1 MAAPNF
7 DATRLG
13 LINNAGGGSFAGDNA
28 MFLKVW
34 AGEVLTAFRKATVF
48 EALHKVRTI
57 SSGKTASFPIIGV
70 NSATYHTPG
79 TQIIGTQQKVAEAN
93 INIDDK
99 LISSVFLADID
110 EAKNHYDVRSQFSTE
125 MGNALAYRYDQN
137 VAAIIAKAARTA
149 TNFNTDLPG
158 GTSGATNT
166 DFRITTGASKSAITG
181 AQLAAKLFAA
191 AQKMDENNLPEDGRY
206 CCLAPAEYYKLV
218 QTTDVINRDWG
229 GQGAYADGTVL
240 KVAGIDIIKSNHL
253 PSTNREAVAGE
264 NNAYNANFTNSVA
277 LIWNPMCAGT
287 VKLMDLKMET
297 TGGDI
302 HALWQGTFMVA
313 SMACGTGVLRP
324 DCAIEITWAAA

>member
-34 AGEVLTAFRKATVF
+34 AGEVLTAFRKSTVF

-57 SSGKTASFPIIGV
+57 SSGKTAQFPIIGV
-70 NSATYHTPG
+70 NSASYHTPG
-79 TQIIGTQQKVAEAN
+79 NQIIGTQQKVAEATV
-93 INIDDK
+93 NIDDK

-110 EAKNHYDVRSQFSTE
+110 EAKNHYDVRSQFSAE
-125 MGNALAYRYDQN
+125 MGNALAYTFDKN
-137 VAAIIAKAARTA
+137 VAAVIAKAARTA
-149 TNFNTDLPG
+149 THFNTDLPG
-158 GTSGATNT
+158 GT
-166 DFRITTGASKSAITG
+166 RIKIVASSKAAITG
-181 AQLAAKLFAA
+181 AQLATALFAA
-191 AQKMDENNLPEDGRY
+191 AQKMDENNLPEGERY

-253 PSTNREAVAGE
+253 PTTNRSAVTGE
-264 NNAYNANFTNSVA
+264 NNAYDADYTKSVA
-277 LIWNPMCAGT
+277 LVWNPGAAGT

-297 TGGDI
+297 TGGDV

-313 SMACGTGVLRP
+313 SMACGTGILRP
-324 DCAIEITWAAA
+324 DCAIEIHTDVS

>member
-34 AGEVLTAFRKATVF
+34 AGEVLTAFRKSTVF

-57 SSGKTASFPIIGV
+57 SSGKTAQFPIIGV
-70 NSATYHTPG
+70 NSASYHTPG
-79 TQIIGTQQKVAEAN
+79 NQIIGTQQKVAEATV
-93 INIDDK
+93 NIDDK

-110 EAKNHYDVRSQFSTE
+110 EAKNHYDVRSQFSAE
-125 MGNALAYRYDQN
+125 MGNALAYTFDKN
-137 VAAIIAKAARTA
+137 VAATIAKAARTA
-149 TNFNTDLPG
+149 THFNTDLPG
-158 GTSGATNT
+158 GT
-166 DFRITTGASKSAITG
+166 RIKIVASSKAAITG
-181 AQLAAKLFAA
+181 AQLATALFAA
-191 AQKMDENNLPEDGRY
+191 AQKMDENNLPEGERY

-218 QTTDVINRDWG
+218 QETSVINRDWG

-253 PSTNREAVAGE
+253 PTTNRSAVTGE
-264 NNAYNANFTNSVA
+264 NNSYDADYTKSVA
-277 LIWNPMCAGT
+277 LVWNPGAAGT

-297 TGGDI
+297 TGGDV

-313 SMACGTGVLRP
+313 SMACGTGILRP
-324 DCAIEITWAAA
+324 DCAIEIHTDVS

>member
-13 LINNAGGGSFAGDNA
+13 LVNNAGGGSFAGDNA

-34 AGEVLTAFRKATVF
+34 AGEVLTAFRKSTVF

-57 SSGKTASFPIIGV
+57 SSGKTAQFPIIGV
-70 NSATYHTPG
+70 NSASYHTPG
-79 TQIIGTQQKVAEAN
+79 NQIIGTQQKVAEATV
-93 INIDDK
+93 NIDDK

-110 EAKNHYDVRSQFSTE
+110 EAKNHYDVRSQFSAE
-125 MGNALAYRYDQN
+125 MGNALAYTFDKN
-137 VAAIIAKAARTA
+137 VAAVIAKAARTA
-149 TNFNTDLPG
+149 THFNTDLPG
-158 GTSGATNT
+158 GTRIKIIAT
-166 DFRITTGASKSAITG
+166 SKAAITG
-181 AQLAAKLFAA
+181 AQLATALFAA
-191 AQKMDENNLPEDGRY
+191 AQKMDENNLPENERY

-253 PSTNREAVAGE
+253 PTTNRSAVSGE
-264 NNAYNANFTNSVA
+264 NNAYDADYTKSVA
-277 LIWNPMCAGT
+277 LVWNPGAAGT

-297 TGGDI
+297 TGGDV

-313 SMACGTGVLRP
+313 SMACGTGILRP
-324 DCAIEITWAAA
+324 DCAIEIHTDVS

>member
-13 LINNAGGGSFAGDNA
+13 LINNAGGGAFAGDNA

-34 AGEVLTAFRKATVF
+34 AGEVLTAFRKSKVF

-79 TQIIGTQQKVAEAN
+79 NQIIGTQQKVAEAT

-110 EAKNHYDVRSQFSTE
+110 EAKNHYDVRSQFSAE

-137 VAAIIAKAARTA
+137 VAAVIAKAARTA

-158 GTSGATNT
+158 GT
-166 DFRITTGASKSAITG
+166 RIKIIAANKAAVTG
-181 AQLAAKLFAA
+181 AQMAAALFAA
-191 AQKMDENNLPEDGRY
+191 AQKMDENNLPENDRY

-253 PSTNREAVAGE
+253 PSTNRSAVTGE
-264 NNAYNANFTNSVA
+264 NNAYNADYTDNVA
-277 LIWNPMCAGT
+277 LVWNPGAAGT

-297 TGGDI
+297 TGGDV

-313 SMACGTGVLRP
+313 SMACGSGVLRP
-324 DCAIEITWAAA
+324 DCAVEIYWAVS

>member
-7 DATRLG
+7 DSTRLG

-28 MFLKVW
+28 MFLKVF

-57 SSGKTASFPIIGV
+57 SSGKSAQFPIIGL
-70 NSATYHTPG
+70 NSAAYHTPG
-79 TQIIGTQQKVAEAN
+79 NMIIGNQQKVAEAV

-99 LISSVFLADID
+99 LVSSVFLPDID
-110 EAKNHYDVRSQFSTE
+110 EAKNHYDVRSQFSAE
-125 MGNALAYRYDQN
+125 MGNALAYTFDKN
-137 VAAIIAKAARTA
+137 VAAMIAKAARTA

-158 GTSGATNT
+158 GTRVKIVAT
-166 DFRITTGASKSAITG
+166 SKAAITG
-181 AQLAAKLFAA
+181 AQLATALFAA

-218 QTTDVINRDWG
+218 QQTDVINRDWG

-240 KVAGIDIIKSNHL
+240 RVAGIDIVKSNHL
-253 PSTNREAVAGE
+253 PTANRAAAPGE
-264 NNAYNANFTNSVA
+264 NNEYDANFTDSVA
-277 LIWNPMCAGT
+277 LVWNPGAVGT

-297 TGGDI
+297 TGSDV

-313 SMACGTGVLRP
+313 SMACGSGILRP
-324 DCAIEITWAAA
+324 DCSIEIYTATV

>member
-1 MAAPNF
+1 MADF
-7 DATRLG
+7 LSTRLG
-13 LINNAGGGSFAGDNA
+13 QSNLAGDTNA
-28 MFLKVW
+28 LFLKVW

-79 TQIIGTQQKVAEAN
+79 TQIVGTQQKIAEAT
-93 INIDDK
+93 INVDDK

-110 EAKNHYDVRSQFSTE
+110 EAKNHYDVRTQFSAE
-125 MGNALAYRYDQN
+125 MGNALAYTFDKN
-137 VAAIIAKAARTA
+137 VAAMIAKAARTSNA
-149 TNFNTDLPG
+149 APFNDQLPG
-158 GTSGATNT
+158 GT
-166 DFRITTGASKSAITG
+166 RIKIIASSKAAITG
-181 AQLAAKLFAA
+181 AQLATALFAA
-191 AQKMDENNLPEDGRY
+191 AQKMDENSLPEGDRY

-253 PSTNREAVAGE
+253 PTTNRIQLSGE
-264 NNAYNANFTNSVA
+264 NNTYHDDYTKSVA
-277 LIWNPMCAGT
+277 LVWNPGAVGT

-297 TGGDI
+297 TGGDV

-313 SMACGTGVLRP
+313 SMACGSGVLRP
-324 DCAIEITWAAA
+324 DCAIEIHTDVS

>member
-1 MAAPNF
+1 MADF
-7 DATRLG
+7 LATRLG
-13 LINNAGGGSFAGDNA
+13 QSNLAGDTNA
-28 MFLKVW
+28 LFLKVW

-93 INIDDK
+93 INVDDK

-137 VAAIIAKAARTA
+137 VAAIIAKAARTSNA
-149 TNFNTDLPG
+149 PPFNDQLPG
-158 GTSGATNT
+158 GTSGATDNA
-166 DFRITTGASKSAITG
+166 FKIVAANKAAITG

-253 PSTNREAVAGE
+253 PNTNRTAVTGE
-264 NNAYNANFTNSVA
+264 NNAYDANFTNSVA

-324 DCAIEITWAAA
+324 DCAIEITTAAS

>member
-13 LINNAGGGSFAGDNA
+13 LINNAGGGAFAGDNA

-34 AGEVLTAFRKATVF
+34 AGEVLTAFRKSTVF

-79 TQIIGTQQKVAEAN
+79 NQIIGTQQKVAEAT

-110 EAKNHYDVRSQFSTE
+110 EAKNHYDVRSQFSAE

-137 VAAIIAKAARTA
+137 VAAVIAKAARTA

-158 GTSGATNT
+158 GT
-166 DFRITTGASKSAITG
+166 RIKIIAANKAAVTG
-181 AQLAAKLFAA
+181 AQMAAALFAA
-191 AQKMDENNLPEDGRY
+191 AQKMDENNLPENDRY
-206 CCLAPAEYYKLV
+206 CCLAPAEYYKLA

-253 PSTNREAVAGE
+253 PSTNRSAVTGE
-264 NNAYNANFTNSVA
+264 NNAYNADYTDNVA
-277 LIWNPMCAGT
+277 LVWNPGAAGT

-297 TGGDI
+297 TGGDV

-313 SMACGTGVLRP
+313 SMACGSGVLRP
-324 DCAIEITWAAA
+324 DCAVEIYWAVS

>member
-34 AGEVLTAFRKATVF
+34 AGEVLTAFRKSTVF

-57 SSGKTASFPIIGV
+57 SSGKTAQFPIIGV
-70 NSATYHTPG
+70 NSASYHTPG
-79 TQIIGTQQKVAEAN
+79 NQIIGTQQKVAEATV
-93 INIDDK
+93 NIDDK

-110 EAKNHYDVRSQFSTE
+110 EAKNHYDVRSQFSAE
-125 MGNALAYRYDQN
+125 MGNALAYTFDKN
-137 VAAIIAKAARTA
+137 VAAVIAKPARTA
-149 TNFNTDLPG
+149 THFNTDLPG
-158 GTSGATNT
+158 GTRIKIVAT
-166 DFRITTGASKSAITG
+166 SKAAITG
-181 AQLAAKLFAA
+181 AQLATALFAA
-191 AQKMDENNLPEDGRY
+191 AQKMDENNLPENERY

-253 PSTNREAVAGE
+253 PTTNRSAVSGE
-264 NNAYNANFTNSVA
+264 NNAYDADYTKSVA
-277 LIWNPMCAGT
+277 LVWNPGAAGT

-297 TGGDI
+297 TGGDV

-313 SMACGTGVLRP
+313 SMACGTGILRP
-324 DCAIEITWAAA
+324 DCAIEIHTDVS

>member
-79 TQIIGTQQKVAEAN
+79 NQIIGTQQKVAEATV
-93 INIDDK
+93 NIDDK

-110 EAKNHYDVRSQFSTE
+110 EAKNHYDVRSQFSAE
-125 MGNALAYRYDQN
+125 MGNALAYTFDKN
-137 VAAIIAKAARTA
+137 VAAVIAKAARTA
-149 TNFNTDLPG
+149 THFNTDLPG
-158 GTSGATNT
+158 GT
-166 DFRITTGASKSAITG
+166 RIKIVASSKAAITG
-181 AQLAAKLFAA
+181 AQLATALFAA
-191 AQKMDENNLPEDGRY
+191 AQKMDENNLPEGERY

-253 PSTNREAVAGE
+253 PTTNRSAVTGE
-264 NNAYNANFTNSVA
+264 NNAYDADYTKSVA
-277 LIWNPMCAGT
+277 LVWNPGAAGT

-297 TGGDI
+297 TGGDV

-313 SMACGTGVLRP
+313 SMACGTGILRP
-324 DCAIEITWAAA
+324 DCAIEIHTDVS